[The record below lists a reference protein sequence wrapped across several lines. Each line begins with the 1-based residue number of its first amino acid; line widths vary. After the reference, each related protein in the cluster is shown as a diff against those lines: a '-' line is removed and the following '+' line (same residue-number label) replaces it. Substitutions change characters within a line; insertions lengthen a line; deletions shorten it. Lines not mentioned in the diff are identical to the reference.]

1 MPIPVSHEIIAL
13 TRLCVPV
20 TNFVLSSDVANT
32 PLNIIAE
39 NKNTIQTKI
48 FAVILNTF
56 LNFQLYI
63 GKVLL

>member
-13 TRLCVPV
+13 PRLCVPV
-20 TNFVLSSDVANT
+20 TNFVLSSDVATT

-56 LNFQLYI
+56 LNFLLYI